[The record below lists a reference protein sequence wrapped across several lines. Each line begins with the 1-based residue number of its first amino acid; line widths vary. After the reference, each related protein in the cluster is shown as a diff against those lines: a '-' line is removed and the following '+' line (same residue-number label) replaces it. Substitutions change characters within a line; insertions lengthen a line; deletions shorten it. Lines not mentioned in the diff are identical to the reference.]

1 MGTGLRAVVLEPV
14 VLRGKGFE
22 IGAGTLGNVVVLV
35 FRGGEAVD
43 PLLLSSFNSE
53 NEAEVD
59 LLFQISGRGGDEFC
73 SRNPPFSIGSGVF
86 VKFRGYESF
95 AGVRGGGGVG
105 GEVGPDS
112 RVVEESIVEVLI
124 SEVLREIVGVAVAT
138 VVADGDAIDKEGV
151 TGNNGEVVTLAKA
164 ADSAF
169 CSAVIP
175 NGRLGI
181 AGGLSKAR
189 LSAGEGAGGSG
200 ELSLVEVVE
209 RAGDRKLERST
220 C

>member
-1 MGTGLRAVVLEPV
+1 MRAVEFVPA
-14 VLRGKGFE
+14 VLRGSGFE
-22 IGAGTLGNVVVLV
+22 IEAGTLGNVVFFV

-43 PLLLSSFNSE
+43 PLLFSSFNSE

-73 SRNPPFSIGSGVF
+73 SRNPSFTKGSGVF
-86 VKFRGYESF
+86 VKLRGYESL

-105 GEVGPDS
+105 GEIGNDS
-112 RVVEESIVEVLI
+112 SVVEESIVEVLI

-138 VVADGDAIDKEGV
+138 VVADGDAIDREGV
-151 TGNNGEVVTLAKA
+151 TGNNGEVVARAKA

-175 NGRLGI
+175 SGRLGI

-189 LSAGEGAGGSG
+189 LSAGEGAGGRG

-209 RAGDRKLERST
+209 SPGERELERST